1 MADVGMNGCRL
12 NMSHC
17 TPDSA
22 QALAKMVR
30 RVSAERGRP
39 IALGADI
46 RGPKLRIG
54 EVAGGSVVLSDET
67 AAGEY
72 PVEAVHTADQVIR
85 RAEQERARHKDGL
98 NDEGID
104 GSRLGAVIVVSP
116 DGRSAERLSARRD
129 AHPIIVALERPE
141 RANWLATCWGVL
153 PVLVED
159 CSSEGVVQR
168 ALDTAVAAHP
178 SLATRRFMVLED
190 GPGST

>member
-1 MADVGMNGCRL
+1 MDGCRL

-72 PVEAVHTADQVIR
+72 PVEAVHTTDQVIR

-141 RANWLATCWGVL
+141 RASWLATCWGVLPVL